1 MERGRVCQLFGA
13 KGFEA
18 IKADAD
24 EMWRRQQ
31 DSSKVLQTG
40 CSDGSRSATTVG
52 AEGRDDAGSGFAMM
66 NDGCKFTRVRYGAP
80 LLVTDQ
86 ARAGPGQGGPGMI
99 QFVATLNIW
108 PLVPSHEP

>member
-1 MERGRVCQLFGA
+1 MCQLFRANGS
-13 KGFEA
+13 EV

-40 CSDGSRSATTVG
+40 CSDGSRSRATVE
-52 AEGRDDAGSGFAMM
+52 AEGRGDAGSGSAMM

-86 ARAGPGQGGPGMI
+86 ARAGPGPGPG
-99 QFVATLNIW
+99 QG
-108 PLVPSHEP
+108 